1 MNKNKVIGL
10 VLVASAAALACVIA
24 SSNGGVAEGLVGKAV
39 WYLPYLAFVGGI
51 RKLDRNV
58 ARGNGGRWRK

>member
-10 VLVASAAALACVIA
+10 ALVASAAVLACVIA

-39 WYLPYLAFVGGI
+39 WYLPYAVMVGGVQRLI
-51 RKLDRNV
+51 R
-58 ARGNGGRWRK
+58 ARWVR